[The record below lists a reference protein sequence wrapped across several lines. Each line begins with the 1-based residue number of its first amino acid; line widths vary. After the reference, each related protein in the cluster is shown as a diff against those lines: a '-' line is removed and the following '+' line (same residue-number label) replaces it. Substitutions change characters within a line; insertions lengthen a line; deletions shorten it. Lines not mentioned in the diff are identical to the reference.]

1 VAASIAATGVLLE
14 RRSAD
19 GGEKLSV
26 LVVAVDA
33 AVRVLLEEEE
43 LSDQERV
50 VTAGE
55 R

>member
-1 VAASIAATGVLLE
+1 MLLE

-26 LVVAVDA
+26 LVDA

-43 LSDQERV
+43 EEEEELSDQERE